1 MDEKKPRADF
11 HIFGLAGWSG
21 PVCGDLVGFGTIF
34 TDLGPLHWKP
44 G

>member
-21 PVCGDLVGFGTIF
+21 PVCGDLVGFGTIC